1 MFPRCV
7 GDFTAV
13 RKKYCSGHKFKILLY
28 LKFKTKSK
36 INPIIITISKCKWF
50 SKLKCLFVHSKI
62 KNLFFLFISIPQ
74 KKKKKKNSDKNFTV
88 LPQLKSEMYLSS
100 VDIKLM
106 NKTRSKQVYV
116 KDVFMYK
123 IQTTLI
129 FSINT

>member
-1 MFPRCV
+1 MSF
-7 GDFTAV
+7 
-13 RKKYCSGHKFKILLY
+13 CSFKNQKPFFSY
-28 LKFKTKSK
+28 LSQF
-36 INPIIITISKCKWF
+36 
-50 SKLKCLFVHSKI
+50 H
-62 KNLFFLFISIPQ
+62 

-116 KDVFMYK
+116 KDFFMYK